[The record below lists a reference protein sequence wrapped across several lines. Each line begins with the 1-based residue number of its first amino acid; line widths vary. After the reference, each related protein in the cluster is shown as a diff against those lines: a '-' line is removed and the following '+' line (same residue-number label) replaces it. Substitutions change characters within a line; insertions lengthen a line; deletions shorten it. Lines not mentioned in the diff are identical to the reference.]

1 MNRSSLRAIPFI
13 LAACVGLA
21 ALDAT
26 GKYLSRFYPV
36 SQITWARYAGHLAL
50 ALALA
55 WRHHG
60 PLFARTRRLPLHLL
74 RSALLLAAT
83 LCGFSGL
90 ARVPLAEA
98 TAVSFLA
105 PVFIVLLSRP
115 LLGERVSAVR
125 WIAVGAGFAGVLL
138 IVRPG
143 GAVFRP
149 AILLMVA
156 MALLNALYQL
166 LTRKLA
172 GEDAYV
178 TLFYTALVGT
188 AGMGLALPWISMPSP
203 RPEHWP
209 LFALLGLA
217 GGGAHLLLIHAY
229 NRAPAGMVTPF
240 VYVQMI
246 WAVLLGALLFDQ
258 VPDGLSA
265 LGMACIVAS
274 GVGLA
279 LLERAGGRAG
289 LPAASATRAP
299 TT

>member
-1 MNRSSLRAIPFI
+1 MNRSALRAIP
-13 LAACVGLA
+13 LMLSACVGLA

-26 GKYLSRFYPV
+26 GKYLSHFYSV
-36 SQITWARYAGHLAL
+36 AQITWARYAGHLVL

-55 WRHHG
+55 VRHHG
-60 PLFARTRRLPLHLL
+60 RTFARTRRLPLQLA

-83 LCGFSGL
+83 LFGFSGL

-115 LLGERVSAVR
+115 LLGERVSAGR
-125 WIAVGAGFAGVLL
+125 WIAVAAGFAGVLL
-138 IVRPG
+138 VVRPG

-149 AILLMVA
+149 AILLTIS

-172 GEDAYV
+172 GEDAYT

-188 AGMGLALPWISMPSP
+188 VGMAIALPWTSGPP
-203 RPEHWP
+203 VRPEHMP
-209 LFALLGLA
+209 LFAVLGLT

-229 NRAPAGMVTPF
+229 NRAPAAMVTPF
-240 VYVQMI
+240 AYVQMI
-246 WAVLLGALLFDQ
+246 WAVLFGALLFGQ
-258 VPDGLSA
+258 MPDGVSS
-265 LGMACIVAS
+265 LGMAAIVAS

-279 LLERAGGRAG
+279 LLERSTVRAG
-289 LPAASATRAP
+289 LPAASATYPP